1 MDIVREP
8 LNTTS
13 PIEYYGIQWSPS
25 GGIEETPFDG
35 IEETPFGGIEET
47 PYLLGGIEEQMMPL
61 FGGIEDTI
69 WSLSLN
75 YLNRTLV
82 SFTQKRLETVYFF
95 FRRACGLDD

>member
-1 MDIVREP
+1 MDIVRER

-13 PIEYYGIQWSPS
+13 PIEYYGIQWSPL
-25 GGIEETPFDG
+25 GG

-47 PYLLGGIEEQMMPL
+47 PYL

-69 WSLSLN
+69 WSLGLN

-82 SFTQKRLETVYFF
+82 SFTQKRLKTVYFF

>member
-1 MDIVREP
+1 MDIVRER

-13 PIEYYGIQWSPS
+13 PIEYYGIQWSPL
-25 GGIEETPFDG
+25 GGIEETPF
-35 IEETPFGGIEET
+35 
-47 PYLLGGIEEQMMPL
+47 GGIEEQMMPL

-69 WSLSLN
+69 WSLGLN

>member
-1 MDIVREP
+1 MDIVRER

-13 PIEYYGIQWSPS
+13 PIEYYGIQWNTSLLWNTL
-25 GGIEETPFDG
+25 GG

-47 PYLLGGIEEQMMPL
+47 PFGGIEEQMMPL

-69 WSLSLN
+69 WSLGLN